1 MPVFSGVP
9 VTRPRIATRIHDVPA
24 SGIRKFFDIAAT
36 MEDVISLGI
45 GEPDFVTPEPIREA
59 AIQSL
64 RAGKTGYTSNAG
76 LIEVRQEIAALL
88 KRRYGVDYDPAT
100 EILLTVGVS
109 EALQNVC
116 LSTLDPGDE
125 VVIPEP
131 CFVSYVP
138 SVRFAEGRPVMV
150 PSRREEGFQPDVQRV
165 ADAITPRTKALL
177 LGYPSNP
184 TGAVLAR
191 DRAEAL
197 AELAEQH
204 DLLVYS
210 DEIYD
215 RLVYGDATHTCFAA
229 LPGMKARTV
238 LLGGFSKAY
247 AMTGWRLGWVAAP
260 KDVIAAVT
268 KAHQYNI
275 MSAPTMAQYAAL
287 AALREGEPFVEQM
300 RLEYDRRRQLLLK
313 GFEEL
318 GLPCFA
324 PQGAFYA
331 FPSIAPTGLDA
342 ETFCERLLREERVAV
357 IPGGNF
363 GPSGT
368 QHVRVCYATSYEK
381 LGLAI
386 GRMGNFL
393 KVRA

>member
-1 MPVFSGVP
+1 MS
-9 VTRPRIATRIHDVPA
+9 RSRIASRIHDVPA

-36 MEDVISLGI
+36 MQDVISLGI

-59 AIQSL
+59 AIRSL
-64 RAGKTGYTSNAG
+64 REGRTAYTSNAG
-76 LIEVRQEIAALL
+76 LIELRQEIAGLL

-109 EALQNVC
+109 EGLQNLC
-116 LSTLDPGDE
+116 LATLEPGDE

-138 SVRFAEGRPVMV
+138 SVRFAEGRPVLV
-150 PSRREEGFQPDVQRV
+150 PSRRDEGFQPDVQRI

-197 AELAEQH
+197 AELAERH

-215 RLVYGDATHTCFAA
+215 RLVYGDAQHVNFSS
-229 LPGMKARTV
+229 LPGMKARTA

-247 AMTGWRLGWVAAP
+247 AMTGWRLGWVAGP
-260 KDVIAAVT
+260 PDVIAAVT

-275 MSAPTMAQYAAL
+275 MSAPTMAQYAGL
-287 AALREGEPFVEQM
+287 AAIREGEPFVEKM
-300 RLEYDRRRQLLLK
+300 RQEYDRRRQALLA
-313 GFEEL
+313 GFQEL
-318 GLPCFA
+318 GLPCVA

-342 ETFCERLLREERVAV
+342 ETFCERLLREEHVAV

-363 GPSGT
+363 GPSGAE
-368 QHVRVCYATSYEK
+368 HVRICYANS
-381 LGLAI
+381 LGNIQMALE
-386 GRMGNFL
+386 RMGNFL
-393 KVRA
+393 KAKV

>member
-1 MPVFSGVP
+1 MS
-9 VTRPRIATRIHDVPA
+9 RSRIASRIHDVPA

-36 MEDVISLGI
+36 MQEVISLGI
-45 GEPDFVTPEPIREA
+45 GEPDFVTPEPFREA
-59 AIQSL
+59 AIRSL
-64 RAGKTGYTSNAG
+64 REGRTAYTSNAG
-76 LIEVRQEIAALL
+76 LLELRQEIAGLL
-88 KRRYGVDYDPAT
+88 KRRYGVDFDPAT

-109 EALQNVC
+109 EGLQNLC
-116 LSTLDPGDE
+116 LATLEPGDE

-138 SVRFAEGRPVMV
+138 SVRFSEGRPVLV
-150 PSRREEGFQPDVQRV
+150 PSRREEGFQPDVQRI

-197 AELAEQH
+197 AELAEKH

-215 RLVYGDATHTCFAA
+215 RLVYGDAKHTCFAS

-247 AMTGWRLGWVAAP
+247 AMTGWRLGWVAGP
-260 KDVIAAVT
+260 PDVIAAVT

-275 MSAPTMAQYAAL
+275 MSAPTMAQYAGL
-287 AALREGEPFVEQM
+287 AAIREGEPFVEQM
-300 RLEYDRRRQLLLK
+300 RQEYDRRRQLLLA
-313 GFEEL
+313 GFQEL
-318 GLPCFA
+318 GLPCVA

-342 ETFCERLLREERVAV
+342 DTFCERLLREEHVAV

-363 GPSGT
+363 GPSGAE
-368 QHVRVCYATSYEK
+368 HVRICYANSYENIQK
-381 LGLAI
+381 ALE
-386 GRMGNFL
+386 RMGNFIRA
-393 KVRA
+393 KV

>member
-1 MPVFSGVP
+1 MS
-9 VTRPRIATRIHDVPA
+9 RSRIASRIHDVPA

-36 MEDVISLGI
+36 MQDVISLGI

-59 AIQSL
+59 AIRSL
-64 RAGKTGYTSNAG
+64 REGRTAYTSNAG
-76 LIEVRQEIAALL
+76 LIELRQEIAGLL

-109 EALQNVC
+109 EGLQNLC
-116 LSTLDPGDE
+116 LATLEPGDE

-138 SVRFAEGRPVMV
+138 SVRFAEGRPVLV
-150 PSRREEGFQPDVQRV
+150 PSRREEGFQPDVQRI

-197 AELAEQH
+197 AELAEKH
-204 DLLVYS
+204 DLLVFS

-215 RLVYGDATHTCFAA
+215 RLVYGDAKHVNFSS
-229 LPGMKARTV
+229 LPGMKARTA

-247 AMTGWRLGWVAAP
+247 AMTGWRLGWVAGP
-260 KDVIAAVT
+260 PDVIAAVT

-275 MSAPTMAQYAAL
+275 MSAPTMAQYAGL
-287 AALREGEPFVEQM
+287 AAIREGEPFVEKM
-300 RLEYDRRRQLLLK
+300 RQEYDRRRQVLLA
-313 GFEEL
+313 GFQEL
-318 GLPCFA
+318 GLPCVA

-342 ETFCERLLREERVAV
+342 ETFCERLLREEHVAV

-363 GPSGT
+363 GPSGAE
-368 QHVRVCYATSYEK
+368 HVRICYANSLENIEK
-381 LGLAI
+381 ALD
-386 GRMGNFL
+386 RMGNFL
-393 KVRA
+393 RARV

>member
-1 MPVFSGVP
+1 MQ
-9 VTRPRIATRIHDVPA
+9 
-24 SGIRKFFDIAAT
+24 
-36 MEDVISLGI
+36 DVISLGI
-45 GEPDFVTPEPIREA
+45 GEPDFITPEPFREA
-59 AIQSL
+59 AIRSL
-64 RAGKTGYTSNAG
+64 REGHTAYTSNAG
-76 LIEVRQEIAALL
+76 LMEVRQEIAALL

-109 EALQNVC
+109 EGLQNLC
-116 LSTLDPGDE
+116 LATLEPGEE

-138 SVRFAEGRPVMV
+138 SVRFAEGRPVLV
-150 PSRREEGFQPDVQRV
+150 PSRREEGFQPDVERI
-165 ADAITPRTKALL
+165 AGAITPRTKAML

-191 DRAEAL
+191 ERAEAL
-197 AELAEQH
+197 AELAERH
-204 DLLVYS
+204 DLMVIS

-215 RLVYGDATHTCFAA
+215 RLVYGDAQHTCFAS

-247 AMTGWRLGWVAAP
+247 AMTGWRLGWVAGP
-260 KDVIAAVT
+260 PDVIAAVT

-275 MSAPTMAQYAAL
+275 MSAPTMAQYAGL

-300 RLEYDRRRQLLLK
+300 RQEYDQRRQMLLA
-313 GFEEL
+313 GFREL
-318 GLPCFA
+318 GLPCVA

-342 ETFCERLLREERVAV
+342 ETFCERLLREEHVAV

-363 GPSGT
+363 GPSGAE
-368 QHVRVCYATSYEK
+368 HVRICYASSRANIRQALE
-381 LGLAI
+381 
-386 GRMGNFL
+386 RMGSFL
-393 KVRA
+393 KVAAR

>member
-1 MPVFSGVP
+1 MS
-9 VTRPRIATRIHDVPA
+9 RSRIASRIHDVPA

-36 MEDVISLGI
+36 MENVISLGI
-45 GEPDFVTPEPIREA
+45 GEPDFVTPEPFREA
-59 AIQSL
+59 AIRSL
-64 RAGKTGYTSNAG
+64 REGRTAYTSNAG
-76 LIEVRQEIAALL
+76 LLEVRQEIAALL
-88 KRRYGVDYDPAT
+88 KRRYGVSYDPAT

-109 EALQNVC
+109 EGLQNLC
-116 LSTLDPGDE
+116 LATLEPGDE

-138 SVRFAEGRPVMV
+138 SVRFAEGRAVLV
-150 PSRREEGFQPDVQRV
+150 PSKREEGFQPDVERV
-165 ADAITPRTKALL
+165 AAAITPRTKAML

-197 AELAEQH
+197 AELAERH
-204 DLLVYS
+204 DLMVIS

-215 RLVYGDATHTCFAA
+215 RLVYGDAQHTCFAS

-247 AMTGWRLGWVAAP
+247 AMTGWRLGWVAGP
-260 KDVIAAVT
+260 PEIIAAVT

-275 MSAPTMAQYAAL
+275 MSAPTMAQYAGL

-300 RLEYDRRRQLLLK
+300 RQEYDFRRQMLLR
-313 GFEEL
+313 GFQEL
-318 GLPCFA
+318 GLPCVA

-342 ETFCERLLREERVAV
+342 ETFCERLLREEHVAV

-363 GPSGT
+363 GPSGAE
-368 QHVRVCYATSYEK
+368 HVRICYASSRENISQA
-381 LGLAI
+381 LE
-386 GRMGNFL
+386 RMGSFL
-393 KVRA
+393 KVAAR

>member
-1 MPVFSGVP
+1 MS
-9 VTRPRIATRIHDVPA
+9 RPRIASRIHDVPA

-36 MEDVISLGI
+36 MEEVISLGI

-59 AIQSL
+59 AIRSL
-64 RAGKTGYTSNAG
+64 REGRTAYTSNAG
-76 LIEVRQEIAALL
+76 LLELRQEIAGLL

-109 EALQNVC
+109 EGLQNLC
-116 LSTLDPGDE
+116 LATLEPGDE

-138 SVRFAEGRPVMV
+138 SVRFAEGRAVLV
-150 PSRREEGFQPDVQRV
+150 PSRREEGFQPDVQRI

-184 TGAVLAR
+184 TGAVLTR

-197 AELAEQH
+197 AQLAEKH
-204 DLLVYS
+204 DLIVFS

-215 RLVYGDATHTCFAA
+215 RLVYGDAHHTCFAS
-229 LPGMKARTV
+229 LPGMKERTA

-247 AMTGWRLGWVAAP
+247 AMTGWRLGWVAGP
-260 KDVIAAVT
+260 KDVIAAIT

-275 MSAPTMAQYAAL
+275 MSAPTMAQYAGL
-287 AALREGEPFVEQM
+287 AAMREGEPFVEQM
-300 RLEYDRRRQLLLK
+300 RLEYDRRRQILLA
-313 GFEEL
+313 GFQEL
-318 GLPCFA
+318 GLPCVA

-331 FPSIAPTGLDA
+331 FPSIAPTGMDA
-342 ETFCERLLREERVAV
+342 DTFCERLLREEHVAV

-363 GPSGT
+363 GPSGAE
-368 QHVRVCYATSYEK
+368 HVRICYANSAENIQMA
-381 LGLAI
+381 LE
-386 GRMGNFL
+386 RMGTFL
-393 KVRA
+393 KAKV